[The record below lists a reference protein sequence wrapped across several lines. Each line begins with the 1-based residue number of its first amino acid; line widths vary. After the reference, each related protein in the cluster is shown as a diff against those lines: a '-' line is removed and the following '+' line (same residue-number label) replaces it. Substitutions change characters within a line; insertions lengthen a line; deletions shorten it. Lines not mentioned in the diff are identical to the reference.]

1 MPDNKVIKG
10 TTSEDRLLQK
20 LISAKNTLD
29 KLLEES
35 DRVFIT
41 GHKFPDPDMD
51 CIGAAIGMSLICKKN
66 KKKSYIVVDEP
77 IEKNAR
83 EFIEETKGEFEYI
96 SSSKVPELLTDNSL
110 LISLDNSQVS
120 RTAVATDLG
129 RFKSIFVLDHHEEGK
144 ESIETPY
151 KCIDSELSST
161 CEAVSILTFLS
172 KVRIGPKNANY
183 LYAGIKLDTKD
194 FTKNIST
201 ALTHNVAYKLQL
213 KGANLKYIN
222 RWFKKNPE
230 EDKLIQEVIRNT
242 VVYPYQYA
250 ISCVDGLSSV
260 NIAKAADLI
269 ASYDYSAVFVISQI
283 SEDEV
288 IISARGNGDV
298 DVGKIMSCFELVP
311 GCHGGGKQIEAG
323 AQIKGRTINEVS
335 TFLWQLLQPCYMIT
349 EMNKE
354 EEPDDRQLKLV
365 PLGQNKTTD

>member
-1 MPDNKVIKG
+1 MSENKVIKEM
-10 TTSEDRLLQK
+10 TEEDKLLQK
-20 LISAKNTLD
+20 LNSAKNTLD
-29 KLLEES
+29 KLFEES

-41 GHKFPDPDMD
+41 GHKFPDADMD

-77 IEKNAR
+77 VEKNAR

-96 SSSKVPELLTDNSL
+96 GSSKVPELLTDNSL
-110 LISLDNSQVS
+110 LISVDNSQIS
-120 RTAVATDLG
+120 RTAVINDLG

-144 ESIETPY
+144 GSIETPY
-151 KCIDSELSST
+151 KYIDTKLSST

-201 ALTHNVAYKLQL
+201 ALTHQVAYKLQL
-213 KGANLKYIN
+213 KGASLKYIN
-222 RWFKKNPE
+222 RWFKKNPD
-230 EDKLIQEVIRNT
+230 EDKIIQEVIKNT
-242 VVYPYQYA
+242 IVYPYQYA
-250 ISCVDGLSSV
+250 ISCVEGLSSAV
-260 NIAKAADLI
+260 IAKAADLI
-269 ASYDYSAVFVISQI
+269 ASYDYSAIFVISQI

-323 AQIKGRTINEVS
+323 AQIKGKSINEVS
-335 TFLWQLLQPCYMIT
+335 AFLWQLLQPCYMIT

-354 EEPDDRQLKLV
+354 EQTDDRQLKLV
-365 PLGQNKTTD
+365 PSMKNKTTD